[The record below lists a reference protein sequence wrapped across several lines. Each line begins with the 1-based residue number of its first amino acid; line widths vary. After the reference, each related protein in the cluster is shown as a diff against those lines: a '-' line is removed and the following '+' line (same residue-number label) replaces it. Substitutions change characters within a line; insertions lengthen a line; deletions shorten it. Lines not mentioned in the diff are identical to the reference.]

1 MELNKAT
8 QYPEIK
14 QETEWDK
21 KWIRRI
27 IRHELRNYEL
37 KLQTEDESVNR
48 LILIMNKI
56 GGTK

>member
-1 MELNKAT
+1 MELNKESF
-8 QYPEIK
+8 PEVK

-56 GGTK
+56 GGK

>member
-1 MELNKAT
+1 MELNKES
-8 QYPEIK
+8 YPEIK

-27 IRHELRNYEL
+27 IRHELRNFEL
-37 KLQTEDESVNR
+37 GIQTENESVDR

-56 GGTK
+56 GGK